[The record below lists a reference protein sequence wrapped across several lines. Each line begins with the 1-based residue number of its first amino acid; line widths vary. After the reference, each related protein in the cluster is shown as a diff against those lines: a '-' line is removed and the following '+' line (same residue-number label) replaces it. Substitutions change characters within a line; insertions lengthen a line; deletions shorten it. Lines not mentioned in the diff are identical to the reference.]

1 MIYDFH
7 SHALFGIDDGA
18 KDIEMS
24 KKMLF
29 TSKEMGVDC
38 VLLTPH
44 LHPYS
49 QKDVDEFIEKRDNL
63 YDELSKESSLPKL
76 IKACEL
82 QLTCDLT
89 KFSRLDEL
97 CINNT
102 KYLLLEMPYTPW
114 SDRTIENAYRLT
126 LKGYIPIIAHDER
139 NVSQNPELRNAL
151 YDLNVLIQI
160 NASSF
165 LPSQH
170 KRGLKRASVVT
181 APYKHEIERMMRF
194 GLVHVIGTDMH
205 NMTTRKPCMD
215 EALKRIQQ
223 CYGRECVDYLM
234 NNAERIL
241 AGETLSYRDFKSFK
255 RKLFR

>member
-24 KKMLF
+24 KKMLL

-44 LHPYS
+44 LHPRL
-49 QKDVDEFIEKRDNL
+49 QEDIDTFIEKRDTL
-63 YDELSKESSLPKL
+63 YNELAKDSSLPKL
-76 IKACEL
+76 VKACEL

-89 KFSRLDEL
+89 KFSGLDRL
-97 CINNT
+97 CIDNT
-102 KYLLLEMPYTPW
+102 KYILLEMPYTPW

-139 NVSQNPELRNAL
+139 NIPQNPELRNAL
-151 YDLNVLIQI
+151 YDLNVLIQV

-165 LPSQH
+165 LPASH
-170 KRGLKRASVVT
+170 RRGKGLSVVT
-181 APYKHEIERMMRF
+181 ASYKREIERMMKL

-223 CYGRECVDYLM
+223 CYGSECVDYLM